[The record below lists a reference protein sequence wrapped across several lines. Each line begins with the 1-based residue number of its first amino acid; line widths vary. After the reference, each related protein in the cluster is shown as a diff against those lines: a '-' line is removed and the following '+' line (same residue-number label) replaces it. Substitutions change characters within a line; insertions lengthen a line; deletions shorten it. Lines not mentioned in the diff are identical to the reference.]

1 MSKVVKGV
9 SLVAFCLAAAAFAA
23 TMPDFS
29 GDYAAQ
35 AKKNSKSTVPSAAL
49 RVVQTETAIEVTRLA
64 GEKPVTNRF
73 PLDGSEA
80 DYTTETGVR
89 GKCKAQLKNDT
100 LVLESFVVSRPDANG
115 HSVRFHTIE
124 QWRLSDDKKTLTVKT
139 EIKLPDMPP
148 EVSAAAF
155 PNNPSTETYQ
165 RSDKP

>member
-1 MSKVVKGV
+1 MSRVQRL

-35 AKKNSKSTVPSAAL
+35 PKKNSKSTVPSAEL
-49 RVVQTETAIEVTRLA
+49 RVIQTESAIEVTRLI
-64 GEKPVTNRF
+64 GEKPLTNRF

-80 DYTTETGVR
+80 DYTAETGVR

-100 LVLESFVVSRPDANG
+100 LMLESFVVSRPDTNG

-124 QWRLSDDKKTLTVKT
+124 QWRLSGDRRILTIKT

-148 EVSAAAF
+148 EVSTAAF

-165 RSDKP
+165 RLDKP